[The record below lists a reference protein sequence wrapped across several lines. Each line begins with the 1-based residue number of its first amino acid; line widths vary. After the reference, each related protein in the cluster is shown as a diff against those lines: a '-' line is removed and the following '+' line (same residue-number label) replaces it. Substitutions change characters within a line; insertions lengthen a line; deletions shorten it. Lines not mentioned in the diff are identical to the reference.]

1 MDSNVDVATMFTFS
15 APGSSAID
23 GPLGISTQDRESSP
37 MSSHPAPTVEPI
49 DDLPSLP
56 EVLISNSPHGAPTAE
71 PIDDLPTLPEGPIPN
86 SPHRA
91 PTAEPIDDLLPL
103 PEGLIS
109 NDPNIAPTSERRGG
123 EHQIQA
129 NLDTTNTEAVRISE
143 TSGMQRTPKLWNEM
157 TWREQRDEMRRNGGP
172 TRPAR
177 RPPVR
182 PWKVEVSMQC

>member
-56 EVLISNSPHGAPTAE
+56 EVLISNSPHG
-71 PIDDLPTLPEGPIPN
+71 
-86 SPHRA
+86 A